1 MSIYSNIPH
10 PVMEASCMPTIRPIL
25 GESNDRSSLSDD
37 RPSTLWVRSH
47 QETEKMAWEF
57 FVNEL
62 EFE

>member
-1 MSIYSNIPH
+1 
-10 PVMEASCMPTIRPIL
+10 MEASCMPTIRPIL